1 MANIAITQLPNAQTL
16 TGQELV
22 PVVQN
27 GLTVQTTTSA
37 IANSP
42 VLTQTFLTVGAQSAL
57 PNSRSFT
64 VGSGLAITDGG
75 AAGAYSVAVAGAA
88 LSLLTSGNGFQVKTS
103 ANTLVNRVITV
114 GTGISIANSDGFSGN
129 PLISY
134 SGIMSNLAALTG
146 TGLLAVS
153 GTNVTPLSI
162 VGVPTQITVTN
173 GNGVGNPTI
182 ALADNAVITGTA
194 GLTVPSG
201 TTAQRVSTLLGQIR
215 YNTDAA
221 VFEAYEAAGWRLFA
235 TSSGVTSITAGTGL
249 SGGIIT
255 TFGTIAI
262 ANTGVSAGSY
272 GSTTSTPV
280 LTINAQ
286 GQITSAVDTPV
297 TAVNSISFGTT
308 GLTPATT
315 TSGAVTVSGTLAVSN
330 GGTGVTTSTGSGS
343 TVRSNSPTLVTPA
356 LGTPSSGVAT
366 NLTGLP
372 LSTGVTG
379 TLPVLNGGTGTTTS
393 TGTGSVVLSTSP
405 TLVTPALGTPS
416 AAVLTN
422 ATGLPLTTGVTGTLP
437 VLNGGTGTT
446 TATGTGSVVLSN
458 SPTLV
463 TPALG
468 TPSAV
473 VLTSAT
479 GLPLTTGVTGVL
491 PVLNGGTGVTTSTG
505 SGNTVLSTSPTLV
518 TPILGTPTS
527 GVATNLTG
535 LPLTSGVTGT
545 LPIANGGT
553 NSTATATAGGSAYGT
568 GTAFAF
574 TAAGTAGQVLTSQG
588 TSAPVWANISGGT
601 F

>member
-75 AAGAYSVAVAGAA
+75 AAGAYSVAVSGAA

-114 GTGISIANSDGFSGN
+114 GTGISIANPDGFSGN

-153 GTNVTPLSI
+153 GTTVTPLSI

-182 ALADNAVITGTA
+182 ALADNAVINGTA

-262 ANTGVSAGSY
+262 ANTGVTAGSY

-315 TSGAVTVSGTLAVSN
+315 TSGAVTVSGTLVVFN

-343 TVRSNSPTLVTPA
+343 NVLNTSPTLVTPA
-356 LGTPSSGVAT
+356 LGTPASGVAT
-366 NLTGLP
+366 NITGLP

-393 TGTGSVVLSTSP
+393 TGTGSVVLNTAP

-416 AAVLTN
+416 SGILTN
-422 ATGLPLTTGVTGTLP
+422 ATGLPLATGVTGTLP

-446 TATGTGSVVLSN
+446 TSTGTGSVVLN
-458 SPTLV
+458 
-463 TPALG
+463 
-468 TPSAV
+468 
-473 VLTSAT
+473 
-479 GLPLTTGVTGVL
+479 
-491 PVLNGGTGVTTSTG
+491 
-505 SGNTVLSTSPTLV
+505 TSPTLV
-518 TPILGTPTS
+518 TPLLGTPTS
-527 GVATNLTG
+527 GVATNITG
-535 LPLTSGVTGT
+535 LPLTTGVTGT

-588 TSAPVWANISGGT
+588 TSAPVWSGISGGT